1 MPPSPREDAEFHAD
15 FFANEMRLL
24 RKQFLDGHAEDLGKE
39 FDLFAGRRTA
49 ERFDVGQNFARH
61 VDATDQ
67 MQFGDEIVLRPAT
80 LIAQI
85 RDLSSDDIC
94 VSHPLS
100 EGFSNSLRQIGVPI
114 KWDTPGKKI
123 MSYFSTALKRI
134 AERNDFKQADIVR
147 ESGLTRSHVS
157 RLFTGDQ
164 KLVYDAD
171 MAAILRVF
179 RRNPRDQAEL
189 VAARCMD
196 VRTGP
201 GAELVEITIK
211 SEGQAQRSG
220 REREIQ
226 DVELSHETER
236 AFAWLRSQ
244 CPINADLEKHL
255 VGYAR
260 LTGMK

>member
-1 MPPSPREDAEFHAD
+1 M
-15 FFANEMRLL
+15 
-24 RKQFLDGHAEDLGKE
+24 GHA
-39 FDLFAGRRTA
+39 
-49 ERFDVGQNFARH
+49 
-61 VDATDQ
+61 
-67 MQFGDEIVLRPAT
+67 
-80 LIAQI
+80 
-85 RDLSSDDIC
+85 
-94 VSHPLS
+94 
-100 EGFSNSLRQIGVPI
+100 RQ
-114 KWDTPGKKI
+114 KI

-134 AERNDFKQADIVR
+134 AERNDLKQADIVR

-164 KLVYDAD
+164 KQVYDAD

-179 RRNPRDQAEL
+179 RRNPREQAEL

-201 GAELVEITIK
+201 GADLVEITIK
-211 SEGQAQRSG
+211 GDGQRSDSK
-220 REREIQ
+220 REIQ

-244 CPINADLEKHL
+244 CPVNPDLERHL

>member
-1 MPPSPREDAEFHAD
+1 
-15 FFANEMRLL
+15 
-24 RKQFLDGHAEDLGKE
+24 
-39 FDLFAGRRTA
+39 
-49 ERFDVGQNFARH
+49 
-61 VDATDQ
+61 
-67 MQFGDEIVLRPAT
+67 
-80 LIAQI
+80 
-85 RDLSSDDIC
+85 
-94 VSHPLS
+94 
-100 EGFSNSLRQIGVPI
+100 
-114 KWDTPGKKI
+114 

-164 KLVYDAD
+164 KQVYDAD

-179 RRNPRDQAEL
+179 RRNPREQAEL

-211 SEGQAQRSG
+211 SDGQRSE

>member
-1 MPPSPREDAEFHAD
+1 
-15 FFANEMRLL
+15 
-24 RKQFLDGHAEDLGKE
+24 
-39 FDLFAGRRTA
+39 
-49 ERFDVGQNFARH
+49 
-61 VDATDQ
+61 
-67 MQFGDEIVLRPAT
+67 
-80 LIAQI
+80 
-85 RDLSSDDIC
+85 
-94 VSHPLS
+94 
-100 EGFSNSLRQIGVPI
+100 
-114 KWDTPGKKI
+114 

-134 AERNDFKQADIVR
+134 AERNGIRQADIVR

-164 KLVYDAD
+164 KMVYDTD
-171 MAAILRVF
+171 VSAILRVF
-179 RRNPRDQAEL
+179 RRNPREQAEL

-220 REREIQ
+220 PERDIQ
-226 DVELSHETER
+226 EVELSHETER

-244 CPINADLEKHL
+244 CPVNPDLERHL

>member
-1 MPPSPREDAEFHAD
+1 
-15 FFANEMRLL
+15 
-24 RKQFLDGHAEDLGKE
+24 
-39 FDLFAGRRTA
+39 
-49 ERFDVGQNFARH
+49 
-61 VDATDQ
+61 
-67 MQFGDEIVLRPAT
+67 
-80 LIAQI
+80 
-85 RDLSSDDIC
+85 
-94 VSHPLS
+94 
-100 EGFSNSLRQIGVPI
+100 
-114 KWDTPGKKI
+114 
-123 MSYFSTALKRI
+123 MSFFSTALKRI
-134 AERNDFKQADIVR
+134 AERNELRQADIVR

-157 RLFTGDQ
+157 RLFKGDQ
-164 KLVYDAD
+164 KMVYDID
-171 MAAILRVF
+171 VSAILRVF
-179 RRNPRDQAEL
+179 RSNPHDQAEL

-211 SEGQAQRSG
+211 SEGQAQQSG

-226 DVELSHETER
+226 EVELSNETER